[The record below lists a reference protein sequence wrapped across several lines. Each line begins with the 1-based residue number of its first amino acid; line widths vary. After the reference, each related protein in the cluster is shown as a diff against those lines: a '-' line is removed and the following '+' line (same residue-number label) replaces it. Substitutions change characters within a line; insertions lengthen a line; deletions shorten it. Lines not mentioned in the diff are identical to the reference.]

1 MLGDAPVHTTLPAQ
15 DLERAK
21 RFYSEKLGLTPAR
34 ELPGGLFYDCG
45 DGTRFLVY
53 PAGGSASGE
62 HTQLGFRVKDIRA
75 EVGELRSRGV
85 EFLEY
90 DNTDESGIATTG
102 PVMAAWLK
110 DSEGN
115 LLGIVQLPE

>member
-1 MLGDAPVHTTLPAQ
+1 MLAEAPVHTTLPAQ

-34 ELPGGLFYDCG
+34 ELPGGAFYECG

-53 PAGGSASGE
+53 PAAGSASGE
-62 HTQLGFRVKDIRA
+62 HTQIGFRVKDIRA
-75 EVGELRSRGV
+75 EVDDLRSRGV

-90 DNTDESGIATTG
+90 PNTENGIATTG

-115 LLGIVQLPE
+115 LIGVVQLPE